1 MLKCRELVV
10 EADAL
15 LDGDLGWRRRLALR
29 LHLFL
34 CVDCRRYLRQL
45 KLMLAALAHS
55 RPATN
60 ETQIRELMARIRS
73 GDRDQ
78 V

>member
-34 CVDCRRYLRQL
+34 CVDCRRYVRQL
-45 KLMLAALAHS
+45 KLMLAALACS
-55 RPATN
+55 RQETN